1 MSGRRKAGAAHD
13 MIVSVAKPVPRLCGG
28 LLYIPYSEGM
38 WDAAQPARLVS
49 APKAE
54 IKRKCPRRKAH
65 SNGIFSIL
73 YIPYPS
79 GYGIPQNGK
88 DINAR

>member
-49 APKAE
+49 SPRGRNQTKMPAPQGAFKW
-54 IKRKCPRRKAH
+54 H
-65 SNGIFSIL
+65 FL
-73 YIPYPS
+73 YIIYPIS
-79 GYGIPQNGK
+79 FRIWDAAEWKRY
-88 DINAR
+88 